1 MQLTTHTD
9 YSLRLLIYLGIH
21 RGDTPATVQDA
32 ATRYRISAN
41 HLAKVAQTLVQLRYI
56 ISHRGRGGGL
66 ELALPADQIN
76 IGTIVRQTENLQLL
90 ECFGP
95 NSTCPIDPACHL
107 KGILG
112 EAQQAFLAVLDG
124 YTLKDL
130 IRNKG
135 KLRGL
140 LDAA

>member
-32 ATRYRISAN
+32 ATRYRVSAN
-41 HLAKVAQTLVQLRYI
+41 HLAKVAQTLVQLGYI

-66 ELALPADQIN
+66 ELALPTDEIS
-76 IGTIVRQTENLQLL
+76 IGAVVRRTENLQLL
-90 ECFGP
+90 ECCGP
-95 NSTCPIDPACHL
+95 NSTCPIDSGCHFKVML
-107 KGILG
+107 H

-124 YTLKDL
+124 YTLTDL
-130 IRNKG
+130 IRNKR